1 MAEILVGGLRAVAVQ
16 ITIPRVGAWV
26 ADVDL
31 DAAQAVAGTV
41 VLSIDGVERVGAVVR
56 GAVSSASWR
65 GRIVG
70 GRGGLSRVLSA
81 VALRGSTLDDVLA
94 GVLRDAGEIGGSALD
109 LVAPLWARIEAPA
122 STLVSDVARAAGLP
136 WRVQADGSVRVEAD
150 TWADFAPTGDV
161 DVIDDWPERGVML
174 LGGDVLGIEPGRTLV
189 LPGRAP
195 VRVEQIEIRATP
207 RELRATITAE
217 GATSLG
223 AVVDQVIRR
232 ALRRVDYL
240 AFYPCRVVS
249 QSGQLLDLIPDDT
262 RLPSISGV
270 SIRHGVPGL
279 SVAVPTGTRVL
290 LGFDGG
296 DPSRPFAALWERGGT
311 ATQIA
316 VNGSSTRAAREGD
329 DVSRTST
336 FAAWLSAVTT
346 AVNGLTLPGTI
357 PVPPTVLGT
366 ISEGS
371 DVVRIP

>member
-1 MAEILVGGLRAVAVQ
+1 
-16 ITIPRVGAWV
+16 
-26 ADVDL
+26 
-31 DAAQAVAGTV
+31 
-41 VLSIDGVERVGAVVR
+41 
-56 GAVSSASWR
+56 
-65 GRIVG
+65 
-70 GRGGLSRVLSA
+70 
-81 VALRGSTLDDVLA
+81 
-94 GVLRDAGEIGGSALD
+94 
-109 LVAPLWARIEAPA
+109 
-122 STLVSDVARAAGLP
+122 VARAAGLP